1 MSSVPV
7 VRVALPTPLRRLFDY
22 RAGPSGA
29 AADAIGPGMRVLVP
43 FGRQRLVGVA
53 MEMAGSSELPDE
65 RLKPVLE
72 RLDPRPIFDPP
83 TLALLGWA
91 ADYYHHPVGEV
102 LAAALPKALRLG
114 ASFESREVRWTL
126 TRAGLQAQAEGAP
139 LRAPRQRQLLM
150 ALAQSDAQGPADPDE
165 SARTT
170 GLTAAELDERL
181 GSWRDAAR
189 ALVARGW
196 AVATEV
202 VASEAP
208 TAARHA
214 NRASATAPAA
224 KPGLLDSSAPES
236 IVVGPAPEPN
246 EEQRIAIEKVCGS
259 LGAFG
264 GFVLHGVTGS
274 GKTEVYLRVVERAL
288 RLGRSALVL
297 VPEIGLTPQ
306 LVGRFRQRFA
316 APMAVL
322 HSALTD
328 HERLLAWREAF
339 SGRARIV
346 LGTRS
351 AVFAP
356 ARDLGVIIVDE
367 EHDTSFKQH
376 EGGFRYSARDLA
388 VVRAQRAGVPV
399 VLGSATPALET
410 LQNVTAGRYT
420 RLVLTRRAA
429 EAAPPRL
436 SLIDLRS
443 SAVRAGI
450 STPAVQAIERHLG
463 AGGQVLVFLN
473 RRGYAPTLL
482 CTACGW
488 IAPCRDCDARLTV
501 HLSTARLRCHHC
513 GADTALPERCPQC
526 GFAVKSVGQGTE
538 RIEETLAE
546 LFPSTPCI
554 RLDRDV
560 VKRRG
565 DMEEAMRRMAS
576 GEARILV
583 GTQMVTKGHDFPN
596 VTLVVVLNAD
606 QGFFSTDFRAPE
618 RLAQTIVQVAGR
630 AGRGQ
635 KAGEVLIQTE
645 FPDHPLL
652 LSLLADGYEGFA
664 RAALAE
670 RSQASWP
677 PFSRLAAVRD
687 SAKTAESALAF
698 LTEAREAAEQIRE
711 DRGGGSG
718 NRALGRAIRLL
729 GPAPAA
735 MAKRAARYHAQLL
748 LESKDRAALHRFL
761 DAWLPALECLPSARR
776 VRWALD
782 VDPIDIF

>member
-22 RAGPSGA
+22 RAGPTDGLA
-29 AADAIGPGMRVLVP
+29 LEAGTRVRVP
-43 FGRQRLVGVA
+43 FGQRSLVGVA
-53 MEMAGSSELPDE
+53 METAAGSELPEE

-72 RLDPRPIFDPP
+72 RLDAQPIFDPAS
-83 TLALLGWA
+83 LALLGWA
-91 ADYYHHPVGEV
+91 ADYYHHPIGEV
-102 LAAALPKALRLG
+102 LSAALPKALRLG
-114 ASFESREVRWTL
+114 AALEAREERWVL
-126 TRAGLQAQAEGAP
+126 TPEGRDASGRGEP
-139 LRAPRQRQLLM
+139 RRAPRQRQLLL
-150 ALAQSDAQGPADPDE
+150 ALAQQDAVVLGDLEGGPGA
-165 SARTT
+165 
-170 GLTAAELDERL
+170 
-181 GSWRDAAR
+181 WRETAR

-196 AVATEV
+196 LAVIEVAPGAATPPAAAQGTA
-202 VASEAP
+202 ASESVAV
-208 TAARHA
+208 
-214 NRASATAPAA
+214 S
-224 KPGLLDSSAPES
+224 PG
-236 IVVGPAPEPN
+236 PEPN
-246 EEQRIAIEKVCGS
+246 EEQHAAIERIGGS

-264 GFVLHGVTGS
+264 AFVLHGITGS

-288 RLGRSALVL
+288 RLGRGALVL

-306 LVGRFRQRFA
+306 LVSRFRQRFA
-316 APMAVL
+316 VPMAVL

-356 ARDLGVIIVDE
+356 VQDLGIIIVDE
-367 EHDTSFKQH
+367 EHDSSFKQH

-388 VVRAQRAGVPV
+388 VVRAHRAGVPV

-410 LQNVTAGRYT
+410 LQNVAAGRYT
-420 RLVLTRRAA
+420 RLCLTRRAA
-429 EAAPPRL
+429 EAAPPRI

-443 SAVRAGI
+443 SAARAGI
-450 STPAVQAIERHLG
+450 STPAVQAIERHLH

-488 IAPCRDCDARLTV
+488 IAPCRDCDARMTV
-501 HLSTARLRCHHC
+501 HLASGRLRCHHC

-526 GFAVKSVGQGTE
+526 GFAVKPVGQGTE
-538 RIEETLAE
+538 RIEETLAS
-546 LFPSTPCI
+546 LFHGIPCI

-560 VKRRG
+560 VRRRG
-565 DMEEAMRRMAS
+565 DLEEAMRRMSS

-630 AGRGQ
+630 AGRGE

-652 LSLLADGYEGFA
+652 LSLLAEGYDGFA
-664 RAALAE
+664 RAALKERAE
-670 RSQASWP
+670 ASWP

-687 SAKTAESALAF
+687 SAKTAEAALAF
-698 LTEAREAAEQIRE
+698 LTDARGAA
-711 DRGGGSG
+711 DALRGGRGAG
-718 NRALGRAIRLL
+718 ARAHGVRLL

-735 MAKRAARYHAQLL
+735 MARRAGRHHAQLL
-748 LESKDRAALHRFL
+748 VESAERAALHRFL
-761 DAWLPALECLPSARR
+761 DAWLPLLESLPSARR
-776 VRWALD
+776 VRWDLD
-782 VDPIDIF
+782 VDPIELF

>member
-1 MSSVPV
+1 MNSFPV
-7 VRVALPTPLRRLFDY
+7 IRVALPTPLRRLFDY
-22 RAGPSGA
+22 LPLPDGDSPIAAGA
-29 AADAIGPGMRVLVP
+29 RVRVP
-43 FGRQRLVGVA
+43 FGSQRLIGIA
-53 MEMAGSSELPDE
+53 METASGSDLPYG

-72 RLDPRPIFDPP
+72 RLDPRPIFDPA
-83 TLALLGWA
+83 TLGLLSWA
-91 ADYYHHPVGEV
+91 ADYYHHPIGEV

-114 ASFESREVRWTL
+114 AAIDASEERWSL
-126 TRAGLQAQAEGAP
+126 AP
-139 LRAPRQRQLLM
+139 EALEAYARGEPSRAPRQRQLLA
-150 ALAQSDAQGPADPDE
+150 ALAVQAA
-165 SARTT
+165 A
-170 GLTAAELDERL
+170 GLTAAELDEQL
-181 GSWRDAAR
+181 PNWRAAAR
-189 ALVARGW
+189 ALMARGW
-196 AVATEV
+196 VAVTQTV
-202 VASEAP
+202 P
-208 TAARHA
+208 AAA
-214 NRASATAPAA
+214 APAA
-224 KPGLLDSSAPES
+224 RPLVS
-236 IVVGPAPEPN
+236 GPVPEPN
-246 EEQRIAIEKVCGS
+246 EEQRAAIARVCDS

-274 GKTEVYLRVVERAL
+274 GKTEVYLRVVERVL
-288 RLGRSALVL
+288 QLGRSALVL

-306 LVGRFRQRFA
+306 LVGRFRERFA
-316 APMAVL
+316 TPMAVL
-322 HSALTD
+322 HSALSD

-356 ARDLGVIIVDE
+356 ATDLGVIIVDE

-410 LQNVTAGRYT
+410 LQNVSAGRYT
-420 RLVLTRRAA
+420 RLQLTRRAA
-429 EAAPPRL
+429 AAVPPRL
-436 SLIDLRS
+436 ALVDLRS

-450 STPAVQAIERHLG
+450 STPAVQAIERHLE

-501 HLSTARLRCHHC
+501 HLAAARLRCHHC
-513 GADTALPERCPQC
+513 GADSVLPERCPQC
-526 GFAVKSVGQGTE
+526 GFAVKTVGQGTE
-538 RIEETLAE
+538 RIEETLAT
-546 LFPSTPCI
+546 LFPDTPCI

-560 VKRRG
+560 VRRRG
-565 DMEEAMRRMAS
+565 DMEEAMRRMAA

-630 AGRGQ
+630 AGRGE

-652 LSLLADGYEGFA
+652 LSLLAEGYDGFA
-664 RAALAE
+664 RAALME
-670 RSQASWP
+670 RSEASWP
-677 PFSRLAAVRD
+677 PFSRLAAVRG
-687 SAKTAESALAF
+687 SAKTAEAALAF
-698 LTEAREAAEQIRE
+698 LTEARRAAEDLRG
-711 DRGGGSG
+711 DRSRGSGGRMPGGG
-718 NRALGRAIRLL
+718 IRLL

-735 MAKRAARYHAQLL
+735 MAKRAGRYHAQLL
-748 LESKDRAALHRFL
+748 LESADRTALHRFL
-761 DAWLPALECLPSARR
+761 EAWLPTLESLPSGRR

>member
-22 RAGPSGA
+22 RAGLSGITA
-29 AADAIGPGMRVLVP
+29 EPIGPGMRVLVP
-43 FGRQRLVGVA
+43 FGRQRLVGIA
-53 MEMAGSSELPDE
+53 MEAAARSELPDE

-72 RLDPRPIFDPP
+72 CLDPRPIFDPAA
-83 TLALLGWA
+83 LALLGWA

-114 ASFESREVRWTL
+114 ARLETIEERWIL
-126 TRAGLQAQAEGAP
+126 TPEGLEAHASGEP
-139 LRAPRQRQLLM
+139 RRAPRQRQLVIV
-150 ALAQSDAQGPADPDE
+150 LAEQAAAAAAGIEAV
-165 SARTT
+165 AGVT
-170 GLTAAELDERL
+170 GLTAAELDGRL
-181 GSWRDAAR
+181 ESWRDAAR
-189 ALVARGW
+189 ALIARGW
-196 AVATEV
+196 VAI
-202 VASEAP
+202 EAAP
-208 TAARHA
+208 ALAATAATRRGCHGSESLA
-214 NRASATAPAA
+214 VS
-224 KPGLLDSSAPES
+224 PG
-236 IVVGPAPEPN
+236 PEPN
-246 EEQRIAIEKVCGS
+246 EEQRLAIETVCES
-259 LGAFG
+259 LTAFG
-264 GFVLHGVTGS
+264 GFVLQGVTGS
-274 GKTEVYLRVVERAL
+274 GKTEVYLRIVERAL

-306 LVGRFRQRFA
+306 LVGRFRERFA
-316 APMAVL
+316 TPMAVL

-339 SGRARIV
+339 SGRARII

-356 ARDLGVIIVDE
+356 AQDLGVIVIDE
-367 EHDTSFKQH
+367 EHDPSFKQH

-410 LQNVTAGRYT
+410 LQNVSTGRYT

-429 EAAPPRL
+429 EAVPPRL
-436 SLIDLRS
+436 ALIDLRS
-443 SAVRAGI
+443 SAVHAGI
-450 STPAVQAIERHLG
+450 STPAIQAIERHLG
-463 AGGQVLVFLN
+463 ADGQVLVFLN

-501 HLSTARLRCHHC
+501 HLSIGRLRCHHC
-513 GADTALPERCPQC
+513 GADGALPERCPQC

-538 RIEETLAE
+538 RIEETLAA
-546 LFPSTPCI
+546 LFPGTPCI

-560 VKRRG
+560 VRRRG
-565 DMEEAMRRMAS
+565 DLEEAVRRMAS

-630 AGRGQ
+630 AGRGR

-652 LSLLADGYEGFA
+652 LSLLAEGYEGFA
-664 RAALAE
+664 RAALGE
-670 RSQASWP
+670 RRQANWP

-698 LTEAREAAEQIRE
+698 LTEARRAAEQICA
-711 DRGGGSG
+711 DRGDESHGCDS
-718 NRALGRAIRLL
+718 RPKGRAIRLL

-735 MAKRAARYHAQLL
+735 MAKRAGRYHAQLL
-748 LESKDRAALHRFL
+748 IESTDRAALHRFL
-761 DAWLPALECLPSARR
+761 DAWLPALESLPSGRR

-782 VDPIDIF
+782 VDPIEIF

>member
-1 MSSVPV
+1 MSSLPV
-7 VRVALPTPLRRLFDY
+7 VRVAMPTPLRRLFDY
-22 RAGPSGA
+22 LAGP
-29 AADAIGPGMRVLVP
+29 ADGVIEAGTRVRVP
-43 FGRQRLVGVA
+43 FGQRRLIGVA
-53 MEMAGSSELPDE
+53 METAAASDLPYE

-72 RLDPRPIFDPP
+72 RLDSQPIFDPA
-83 TLALLGWA
+83 TLAVLVWA
-91 ADYYHHPVGEV
+91 ADYYHHPSGEV
-102 LAAALPKALRLG
+102 LAAALPKALRVG
-114 ASFESREVRWTL
+114 AAIDSAEERWVFTPE
-126 TRAGLQAQAEGAP
+126 GLEAHARGEP
-139 LRAPRQRQLLM
+139 RRAPRQRQLLA
-150 ALAQSDAQGPADPDE
+150 ALAQADE
-165 SARTT
+165 SGVGGTDSTRRAL
-170 GLTAAELDERL
+170 GLSAAELDQKLE
-181 GSWRDAAR
+181 SWRDAAR
-189 ALVARGW
+189 ALIGRGW
-196 AVATEV
+196 LAAVERPPA
-202 VASEAP
+202 AP
-208 TAARHA
+208 TQVPDLIV
-214 NRASATAPAA
+214 AP
-224 KPGLLDSSAPES
+224 G
-236 IVVGPAPEPN
+236 PEPN
-246 EEQRIAIEKVCGS
+246 DEQRAAIERLCAS
-259 LGAFG
+259 LGSFG
-264 GFVLHGVTGS
+264 GLVLHGVTGS
-274 GKTEVYLRVVERAL
+274 GKTEVYLRVVEQAL

-356 ARDLGVIIVDE
+356 AQDLGVIIVDE

-388 VVRAQRAGVPV
+388 VVRGQRAGVPV
-399 VLGSATPALET
+399 VLGSATPSLET
-410 LQNVTAGRYT
+410 LQNVTTGRYT
-420 RLVLTRRAA
+420 RLVLSRRAA
-429 EAAPPRL
+429 DAVPPRL
-436 SLIDLRS
+436 SLVDLRS
-443 SAVRAGI
+443 HAVHAGI
-450 STPAVQAIERHLG
+450 ATPAVQAIERHLE

-501 HLSTARLRCHHC
+501 HLAAGRLRCHHC
-513 GADTALPERCPQC
+513 GADSALPERCPQC

-538 RIEETLAE
+538 RIEETLATI
-546 LFPSTPCI
+546 FPDTPCI

-560 VKRRG
+560 VRRRG
-565 DMEEAMRRMAS
+565 DLEEAMRRMAS
-576 GEARILV
+576 GQARILV

-630 AGRGQ
+630 AGRGE

-652 LSLLADGYEGFA
+652 VSLLREGYEGFA
-664 RAALAE
+664 RTALTE
-670 RSQASWP
+670 RSDAAWP

-687 SAKTAESALAF
+687 SAKTAEGALAF
-698 LTEAREAAEQIRE
+698 LTDARKAAERLHGNGSR
-711 DRGGGSG
+711 RGS
-718 NRALGRAIRLL
+718 IRLL

-735 MAKRAARYHAQLL
+735 MAKRAGRHHAQLL
-748 LESKDRAALHRFL
+748 IESVDRALLHRFL
-761 DAWLPALECLPSARR
+761 DAWLPALESLPSARR

-782 VDPIDIF
+782 VDPIEIF

>member
-1 MSSVPV
+1 
-7 VRVALPTPLRRLFDY
+7 
-22 RAGPSGA
+22 
-29 AADAIGPGMRVLVP
+29 MRVRVP
-43 FGRQRLVGVA
+43 FGRQRLVGVT
-53 MEMAGSSELPDE
+53 MEMAASSELADE

-72 RLDPRPIFDPP
+72 CLDPRPILDPAA
-83 TLALLGWA
+83 LALLRWA
-91 ADYYHHPVGEV
+91 ADYYHHPIGEV

-114 ASFESREVRWTL
+114 AAIDPLEQRWLLTPEGREARVSGGPR
-126 TRAGLQAQAEGAP
+126 
-139 LRAPRQRQLLM
+139 RAPRQRQLLA
-150 ALAQSDAQGPADPDE
+150 ALAE
-165 SARTT
+165 SAAEGSPGMDQNARPM

-181 GSWRDAAR
+181 ESWRDAAR

-196 AVATEV
+196 V
-202 VASEAP
+202 VAIEA
-208 TAARHA
+208 
-214 NRASATAPAA
+214 APAA
-224 KPGLLDSSAPES
+224 AAAPKAEHECPASKSAVMHPG
-236 IVVGPAPEPN
+236 PEPN
-246 EEQRIAIEKVCGS
+246 EEQRVAIERVCES

-328 HERLLAWREAF
+328 QERLLAWRAAF

-356 ARDLGVIIVDE
+356 AQDLGVIVVDE

-376 EGGFRYSARDLA
+376 DGGFRYSARDLA

-410 LQNVTAGRYT
+410 LQNVTTGRYT
-420 RLVLTRRAA
+420 RLMLTRRAA
-429 EAAPPRL
+429 EAVPPRL

-443 SAVRAGI
+443 SAARAGI

-488 IAPCRDCDARLTV
+488 IAPCRDCDARMTV
-501 HLSTARLRCHHC
+501 HLSSARLRCHHC

-538 RIEETLAE
+538 RIEETLAA
-546 LFPSTPCI
+546 LFPNTPCI

-560 VKRRG
+560 VRRRG

-652 LSLLADGYEGFA
+652 LSLLAQGYEGFA
-664 RAALAE
+664 RAALTE

-677 PFSRLAAVRD
+677 PFSRLTAVRD
-687 SAKTAESALAF
+687 SAKTAEAALAF
-698 LTEAREAAEQIRE
+698 LTEARKAAERTLA
-711 DRGGGSG
+711 DGGGGSG
-718 NRALGRAIRLL
+718 SRAPGRAIRLL

-735 MAKRAARYHAQLL
+735 MAKRAGRYHAQLL
-748 LESKDRAALHRFL
+748 VESMDRAALHRFL
-761 DAWLPALECLPSARR
+761 DAWLPELESLPSVRR

-782 VDPIDIF
+782 VDPIEIF

>member
-1 MSSVPV
+1 MTSVPV

-22 RAGPSGA
+22 RTESPGIAAGL
-29 AADAIGPGMRVLVP
+29 IEPGMRIRVP
-43 FGRQRLVGVA
+43 FGRRRLIGIA
-53 MEMAGSSELPDE
+53 MELAIGSELPDE

-72 RLDPRPIFDPP
+72 ILDPRPIFDPA
-83 TLALLGWA
+83 TLGLLGWA

-102 LAAALPKALRLG
+102 LTAALPKALRLG
-114 ASFESREVRWTL
+114 AAIDASEERWLL
-126 TRAGLQAQAEGAP
+126 TPEGRDAWGSGEP
-139 LRAPRQRQLLM
+139 RRAPRQRRVLA
-150 ALAQSDAQGPADPDE
+150 ALTEGEALSSGDE
-165 SARTT
+165 AHPSPSAL
-170 GLTAAELDERL
+170 GLTAAELDAKL
-181 GSWRDAAR
+181 GSWREAAR
-189 ALVARGW
+189 ALIERGW
-196 AVATEV
+196 LVTLDTTPADSAQRGDAAVEV
-202 VASEAP
+202 S
-208 TAARHA
+208 
-214 NRASATAPAA
+214 
-224 KPGLLDSSAPES
+224 PG
-236 IVVGPAPEPN
+236 PEPN
-246 EEQRIAIEKVCGS
+246 EEQRIAIARVCES
-259 LGAFG
+259 LDAFY

-274 GKTEVYLRVVERAL
+274 GKTEVYLRVVERVL
-288 RLGRSALVL
+288 QRGRNALVL

-322 HSALTD
+322 HSGLTD
-328 HERLLAWREAF
+328 NERLLAWRAAF
-339 SGRARIV
+339 SGRARVV

-356 ARDLGVIIVDE
+356 VKDLGVIIVDE

-399 VLGSATPALET
+399 VMGSATPALET
-410 LQNVTAGRYT
+410 LQNVATGRYT
-420 RLVLTRRAA
+420 RLVLARRAA

-443 SAVRAGI
+443 SAMRAGI
-450 STPAVQAIERHLG
+450 STPAVQAIERHLE

-488 IAPCRDCDARLTV
+488 IAPCRDCDARLTI
-501 HLSTARLRCHHC
+501 HLGAGRLRCHHC
-513 GADTALPERCPQC
+513 GADTELPQRCPQC
-526 GFAVKSVGQGTE
+526 GFAVKAVGQGTE
-538 RIEETLAE
+538 RIEETLAT
-546 LFPSTPCI
+546 LFPGMACI

-560 VKRRG
+560 VRRRG
-565 DMEEAMRRMAS
+565 DMEEVMRRMAS

-630 AGRGQ
+630 AGRGE

-652 LSLLADGYEGFA
+652 LSLLTNGYEGFA
-664 RAALAE
+664 GAALAE

-687 SAKTAESALAF
+687 SAKTAEAALAF
-698 LTEAREAAEQIRE
+698 LTEARRAAEDLRAGSAAGSS
-711 DRGGGSG
+711 RSPGGGH
-718 NRALGRAIRLL
+718 AIRLL

-735 MAKRAARYHAQLL
+735 MAKRAGRYHAQLL
-748 LESKDRAALHRFL
+748 VESTERSALHRFL
-761 DAWLPALECLPSARR
+761 DAWLPVVESLPSARR

-782 VDPIDIF
+782 VDPIEIF

>member
-22 RAGPSGA
+22 RAGPAGEP
-29 AADAIGPGMRVLVP
+29 AIEPGTRIRVP
-43 FGRQRLVGVA
+43 FGRQRLIGIA
-53 MEMAGSSELPDE
+53 METAAGSQLPQE

-72 RLDPRPIFDPP
+72 RLDPRPILDGA

-91 ADYYHHPVGEV
+91 AEYYHHPIGEV

-114 ASFESREVRWTL
+114 APIDAAEERWVLTPQGREAHSQGEPR
-126 TRAGLQAQAEGAP
+126 
-139 LRAPRQRQLLM
+139 RAPRQRQLLTV
-150 ALAQSDAQGPADPDE
+150 LAAHEASAPGGTDRPGLCAAQLNAQ
-165 SARTT
+165 
-170 GLTAAELDERL
+170 LDT
-181 GSWRDAAR
+181 WRDAAQT
-189 ALVARGW
+189 LIGRGW
-196 AVATEV
+196 LGRLQVTAAAAEPTCEPAVA
-202 VASEAP
+202 AQ
-208 TAARHA
+208 
-214 NRASATAPAA
+214 
-224 KPGLLDSSAPES
+224 G
-236 IVVGPAPEPN
+236 PEPN
-246 EEQRIAIEKVCGS
+246 EEQRLAIEKVCGG
-259 LGAFG
+259 LGGFG
-264 GFVLHGVTGS
+264 AFVLHGVTGS

-288 RLGRSALVL
+288 RQGRSALVL

-316 APMAVL
+316 VPMAVL

-328 HERLLAWREAF
+328 HERLLAWRDAF
-339 SGRARIV
+339 SGRARII

-356 ARDLGVIIVDE
+356 AQDLGVIVVDE

-388 VVRAQRAGVPV
+388 VVRAHRAGVPI

-410 LQNVTAGRYT
+410 LQNVATGRYT
-420 RLVLTRRAA
+420 RLALTRRAA
-429 EAAPPRL
+429 DAAPPSL

-443 SAVRAGI
+443 SAVHAGI

-501 HLSTARLRCHHC
+501 HLSSARLRCHHC
-513 GADTALPERCPQC
+513 GADSALPERCPQC
-526 GFAVKSVGQGTE
+526 GFAVKPVGQGTE
-538 RIEETLAE
+538 RIEETLAG
-546 LFPSTPCI
+546 LFPAIPSI

-560 VKRRG
+560 VRRRG
-565 DMEEAMRRMAS
+565 DMEEAMRRMSS

-596 VTLVVVLNAD
+596 VTLVLVLNAD

-635 KAGEVLIQTE
+635 RAGEVLIQTE

-652 LSLLADGYEGFA
+652 LSLLADGYDGFA
-664 RAALAE
+664 RTALTE
-670 RSQASWP
+670 RSQAAWP

-687 SAKTAESALAF
+687 SAKTAEAALAF
-698 LTEAREAAEQIRE
+698 LTEARSAAEAL
-711 DRGGGSG
+711 RGERS
-718 NRALGRAIRLL
+718 NAPWARAVRLL

-735 MAKRAARYHAQLL
+735 MPKRAGRHHAQLL
-748 LESKDRAALHRFL
+748 LESADRAALHRFL
-761 DAWLPALECLPSARR
+761 DAWLPALQALPSVRR

-782 VDPIDIF
+782 VDPIELF

>member
-1 MSSVPV
+1 MNSVPI

-22 RAGPSGA
+22 RAGLSDALAGA
-29 AADAIGPGMRVLVP
+29 IEPGMRVRVP
-43 FGRQRLVGVA
+43 FGRQRLIGVA
-53 MEMAGSSELPDE
+53 VQMASGSELPEE

-72 RLDPRPIFDPP
+72 RLDPQPIFDPA
-83 TLALLGWA
+83 TLGLLGWA
-91 ADYYHHPVGEV
+91 ADYYHHPIGEV

-114 ASFESREVRWTL
+114 ATIDSAEVRWRL
-126 TRAGLQAQAEGAP
+126 TAEGHAAWVQGEP
-139 LRAPRQRQLLM
+139 RRAPRQRELLTLF
-150 ALAQSDAQGPADPDE
+150 AAAGTGEAGVAGEVSLAAADLDA
-165 SARTT
+165 
-170 GLTAAELDERL
+170 RL
-181 GSWRDAAR
+181 ESWRATAR
-189 ALVARGW
+189 ALIARGW
-196 AVATEV
+196 LLAE
-202 VASEAP
+202 ER
-208 TAARHA
+208 AAQA
-214 NRASATAPAA
+214 
-224 KPGLLDSSAPES
+224 
-236 IVVGPAPEPN
+236 GPAGPPAVPGAGSVGPEPN
-246 EEQRIAIEKVCGS
+246 EEQRLAIGRVCDS

-274 GKTEVYLRVVERAL
+274 GKTEVYLRIVERVL

-306 LVGRFRQRFA
+306 LVGRFRQRFEL
-316 APMAVL
+316 PMAVL
-322 HSALTD
+322 HSGLTD
-328 HERLLAWREAF
+328 HERLLAWRDAF

-356 ARDLGVIIVDE
+356 MQDPGVIIVDE
-367 EHDTSFKQH
+367 EHDASFKQH

-410 LQNVTAGRYT
+410 LQNVAAGRYT
-420 RLVLTRRAA
+420 RLLLSRRAA
-429 EAAPPRL
+429 EATPPKI
-436 SLIDLRS
+436 SLLDLRS
-443 SAVRAGI
+443 TAMRAGI

-473 RRGYAPTLL
+473 RRGYSPTLL

-501 HLSTARLRCHHC
+501 HLSAGRLRCHHC
-513 GADTALPERCPQC
+513 AAETALPARCPQC
-526 GFAVKSVGQGTE
+526 GFEVKPVGQGTE
-538 RIEETLAE
+538 RIEETLAT
-546 LFPSTPCI
+546 LFPGMPCI

-560 VKRRG
+560 VRRRG

-630 AGRGQ
+630 AGRGE

-645 FPDHPLL
+645 FPHHPLL
-652 LSLLADGYEGFA
+652 LSLLAGGYDGFA
-664 RAALAE
+664 RAALTE
-670 RSQASWP
+670 RRQASWP
-677 PFSRLAAVRD
+677 PFSRLAVVRD
-687 SAKTAESALAF
+687 SAPTAEAALSF
-698 LTEAREAAEQIRE
+698 LTEARKAAEDLRAE
-711 DRGGGSG
+711 SKRWARGV
-718 NRALGRAIRLL
+718 RLL

-735 MAKRAARYHAQLL
+735 MAKRAGRYHAQLL
-748 LESKDRAALHRFL
+748 LESAERVALHQFL
-761 DAWLPALECLPSARR
+761 DAWLPLLESLPSVRR

-782 VDPIDIF
+782 VDPIELF

>member
-22 RAGPSGA
+22 RAGPANGHELEA
-29 AADAIGPGMRVLVP
+29 GTRVRVP
-43 FGRQRLVGVA
+43 FGRRSLVGIA
-53 MEMAGSSELPDE
+53 MEIAAGSELPEE

-72 RLDPRPIFDPP
+72 RLDPRPIFDPAS
-83 TLALLGWA
+83 LALLGWA
-91 ADYYHHPVGEV
+91 ADYYHHPIGEV
-102 LAAALPKALRLG
+102 LAAALPKALRQG
-114 ASFESREVRWTL
+114 AALESTEERWVL
-126 TRAGLQAQAEGAP
+126 TAEGRDAHARGEP
-139 LRAPRQRQLLM
+139 RRAPRQRQLLA
-150 ALAQSDAQGPADPDE
+150 ALAQRDAARLDGSDRATRPAGSPPPLSPGVSAADPE
-165 SARTT
+165 EQR
-170 GLTAAELDERL
+170 

-189 ALVARGW
+189 ALIARGW
-196 AVATEV
+196 LAVIEV
-202 VASEAP
+202 
-208 TAARHA
+208 TAA
-214 NRASATAPAA
+214 TADSLAA
-224 KPGLLDSSAPES
+224 APES
-236 IVVGPAPEPN
+236 PASEPIAVGSGPEPN
-246 EEQRIAIEKVCGS
+246 EEQRAAIERIGGS
-259 LGAFG
+259 LGVFG
-264 GFVLHGVTGS
+264 AFVLHGVTGS

-288 RLGRSALVL
+288 RLGRGALVL

-306 LVGRFRQRFA
+306 LVSRFRQRFA

-356 ARDLGVIIVDE
+356 VKDLGVIIVDE

-388 VVRAQRAGVPV
+388 VVRAQRAGVPA

-410 LQNVTAGRYT
+410 LQNVAGGRYT
-420 RLVLTRRAA
+420 RLVLAHRAA
-429 EAAPPRL
+429 EAAPPRIA
-436 SLIDLRS
+436 LIDLRS
-443 SAVRAGI
+443 SAARAGI
-450 STPAVQAIERHLG
+450 STPAVQAIERHLQ

-501 HLSTARLRCHHC
+501 HLAAARLRCHHC
-513 GADTALPERCPQC
+513 GADSALPERCPQC
-526 GFAVKSVGQGTE
+526 GFAVKPVGQGTE
-538 RIEETLAE
+538 RIEETLAA
-546 LFPSTPCI
+546 LFPGVACI

-560 VKRRG
+560 VRRRG
-565 DMEEAMRRMAS
+565 DMEEAMRRMSS

-630 AGRGQ
+630 AGRGG

-652 LSLLADGYEGFA
+652 LSLLAEGYEGFA
-664 RAALAE
+664 RVALTE

-687 SAKTAESALAF
+687 SATTAEAALAF
-698 LTEAREAAEQIRE
+698 LTEARRAAEGLSGGHGNGAWA
-711 DRGGGSG
+711 RGV
-718 NRALGRAIRLL
+718 RIL

-735 MAKRAARYHAQLL
+735 MARRAGRHHAQLL
-748 LESKDRAALHRFL
+748 LESADRAALHRFL
-761 DAWLPALECLPSARR
+761 DAWLPALESLPSARR
-776 VRWALD
+776 VRWDLD
-782 VDPIDIF
+782 VDPIELF